1 MSNSPSLRFD
11 NRVQSASAIS
21 FGASSLQSPVQ
32 GAGRVERAFDKARL
46 PGDDPRSA
54 QGDEVDDLRNAGFK
68 ADAYPRR
75 LVDFHSERSG
85 AVKVKSRS
93 GFEEVRV
100 RADLD
105 IAVAH
110 VQHLDRTALPPAV
123 QFDILIRC
131 YYFARY
137 WRRHFARART
147 DRRENHDQF
156 GAFLEITFNRNKI
169 DHRTDTGL
177 HIVGCQKP
185 AGHVHNVHVGHIAAG
200 SEQHLVGNQGNSLWT
215 TQANAE
221 PLMAPGELRGVEDD
235 QSIDFRGGQV
245 HGASSRFK

>member
-1 MSNSPSLRFD
+1 MLNSPSLRFD

-32 GAGRVERAFDKARL
+32 GIGRVELAFDKARL

-54 QGDEVDDLRNAGFK
+54 QGDEIDGLRRARFK
-68 ADAYPRR
+68 ADADPGR
-75 LVDFHSERSG
+75 LVNFHSEGSG
-85 AVKVKSRS
+85 AVKLESRI

-100 RADLD
+100 GADVD

-131 YYFARY
+131 YDFARY
-137 WRRHFARART
+137 WSRHFARART

-156 GAFLEITFNRNKI
+156 GAS
-169 DHRTDTGL
+169 
-177 HIVGCQKP
+177 P
-185 AGHVHNVHVGHIAAG
+185 
-200 SEQHLVGNQGNSLWT
+200 
-215 TQANAE
+215 
-221 PLMAPGELRGVEDD
+221 
-235 QSIDFRGGQV
+235 
-245 HGASSRFK
+245 